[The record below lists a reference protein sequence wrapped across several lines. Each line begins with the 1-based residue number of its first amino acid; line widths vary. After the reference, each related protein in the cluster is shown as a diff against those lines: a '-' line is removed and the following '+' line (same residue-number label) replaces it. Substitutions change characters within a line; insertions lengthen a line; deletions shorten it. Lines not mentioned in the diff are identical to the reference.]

1 MTRYVRPTIAGWLL
15 PTLFGPWL
23 SLTAAITLAAAFG
36 SDFHW
41 AGRLI
46 GWGLAMVLAS
56 LWAALYVAMLVVVD
70 LLLLGAKVR
79 TLPSQARAWA
89 HTTLSPL
96 AVLATYAL
104 LPARAIARGGPWVV
118 GAAVLLPMVLAAAVT
133 RIAFGVRP
141 PR

>member
-1 MTRYVRPTIAGWLL
+1 MSRYVRPTIAGWLV

-23 SLTAAITLAAAFG
+23 SVAMAVTLAATLG

-56 LWAALYVAMLVVVD
+56 GWAALYVVVLVVVD
-70 LLLLGAKVR
+70 LVLLVAKAR
-79 TLPSQARAWA
+79 TLPARRRAWVHA
-89 HTTLSPL
+89 TVSPL
-96 AVLATYAL
+96 AVMATYAA
-104 LPARAIARGGPWVV
+104 LPARAVARGGPWVV
-118 GAAVLLPMVLAAAVT
+118 AAALVVPMIGAAVAT
-133 RIAFGVRP
+133 RVAFGERP